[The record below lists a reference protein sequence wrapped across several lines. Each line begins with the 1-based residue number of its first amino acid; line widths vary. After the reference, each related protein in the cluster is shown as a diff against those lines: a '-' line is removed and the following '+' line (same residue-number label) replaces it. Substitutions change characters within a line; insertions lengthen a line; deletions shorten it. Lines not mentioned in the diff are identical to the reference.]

1 MHLSLC
7 AERHPPKINS
17 KMLEKYLNKTATRY
31 IFFEMIPTFLLG
43 LMVFIFVL
51 LMFQALRL
59 TEFVLIH
66 GVGME
71 TIAAILGYL
80 SISFLPALFPMALL
94 FAILMTYGRMSADSE
109 MIALKASGLN
119 MVSISIPAIL
129 LAVMVA
135 VLSAQTSFHVAPW
148 GNRQFELLI
157 GKMSQSQL
165 TATIREGV
173 FSEGFFD
180 KVVYANKVDSKS
192 GQLSDVFIYQES
204 KEELPL
210 TIIAKRGEIIQ
221 ENSLDGNSVLIRLSD
236 GDIHRKGETHTKIKF
251 DSYDIRMTDN
261 AIREERTKSPP
272 SLTIEEISSR
282 LEKKDLPVEESRVL
296 RAEWHKRWAI
306 SVVCVIFGMLGVGLG
321 TSTNRRSAKSSGMIL
336 SFGVVILYWII
347 YVTAEGLARS
357 GKWPAGLA
365 IWSPNVIFA
374 AFAAWALKKNWN

>member
-1 MHLSLC
+1 
-7 AERHPPKINS
+7 
-17 KMLEKYLNKTATRY
+17 MLQKYLNKTATRY
-31 IFFEMIPTFLLG
+31 IFFEMIPTFVLG
-43 LMVFIFVL
+43 LMVFIFIL

-66 GVGME
+66 GVSLE
-71 TIAAILGYL
+71 TVGAILTYL
-80 SISFLPALFPMALL
+80 SISFLPALFPMSLL
-94 FAILMTYGRMSADSE
+94 FAVLMTYGRMSADSE

-119 MVSISIPAIL
+119 MVSISIPAMM
-129 LAVMVA
+129 LAITVA
-135 VLSAQTSFHVAPW
+135 LLSAQTSFHLAPW

-157 GKMSQSQL
+157 GRLGQSQL

-180 KVVYANKVDSKS
+180 KVVYANKVDPKS
-192 GQLSDVFIYQES
+192 GLLSDVFIYQEAQG
-204 KEELPL
+204 ELPL

-221 ENSLDGNSVLIRLSD
+221 ENSLDGNSVLIRLSE

-261 AIREERTKSPP
+261 AIREERVKTPP
-272 SLTIEEISSR
+272 SLTIEEISQR
-282 LEKKDLPVEESRVL
+282 LERKDLSVEDVRVL
-296 RAEWHKRWAI
+296 KAEWHKRWAI
-306 SVVCVIFGMLGVGLG
+306 SIVCVIFGMLGVGLG
-321 TSTNRRSAKSSGMIL
+321 TTTNRRSQKSSGMII

-365 IWSPNVIFA
+365 IWTPNVLFA
-374 AFAAWALKKNWN
+374 GFAAWALKRNWD